1 MMNKTSYTIFIILN
15 FLIANTAFAGWN
27 SAKNK
32 SLNKLEN
39 AINKN
44 LDNTEVSITS
54 TERNKPGFE
63 ILTVQPL
70 ADQDD
75 NITFFQGSA
84 IRSDG
89 DRETVNLGL
98 GHRIF
103 LNNDLTMLGIN
114 GFYDHELDYDHKR
127 TSLGAELRTSAYE
140 FNTNAYFSASDTRT
154 GKNSAQEESLDGY
167 DFEIG
172 GHLPYIPN
180 WKVFAKHFDF
190 EVPNGNDFEAGGHLP
205 FIPNWK
211 VFAKYFD
218 FEVPN
223 GNDFEGLE
231 YSTEIYVPGTGLRLT
246 TGIKDYDNYDDNW
259 FFKISLN
266 LGAVNSNDRFVS
278 DTAYQLTS
286 MKDKKL
292 DKVRR
297 ENLIIKGGSNFSVT
311 ASGF

>member
-1 MMNKTSYTIFIILN
+1 MNFNLKLLSAVAIFSIIS
-15 FLIANTAFAGWN
+15 NTVFAGWDT
-27 SAKNK
+27 AKRRT
-32 SLNKLEN
+32 LNKLES

-44 LDNTEVSITS
+44 LDNTEVTITS
-54 TERNKPGFE
+54 QERNKPKFE

-70 ADQDD
+70 AEQEN

-103 LNNDLTMLGIN
+103 LNDDLTMLGIN

-127 TSLGAELRTSAYE
+127 TSIGAELRTSAYE
-140 FNTNAYFSASDTRT
+140 FNTNSYFAGSNSRT
-154 GKNSAQEESLDGY
+154 GKNNIAEESLDGF
-167 DFEIG
+167 DFEVG

-180 WKVFAKHFDF
+180 WKVFIKHFDF
-190 EVPNGNDFEAGGHLP
+190 EVPG
-205 FIPNWK
+205 
-211 VFAKYFD
+211 
-218 FEVPN
+218 

-231 YSTEIYVPGTGLRLT
+231 YSTEIYVPRKGLKLVA
-246 TGIKDYDNYDDNW
+246 GHKDYDNHNDNW
-259 FFKISLN
+259 FFEISFN
-266 LGAVNSNDRFVS
+266 LGAVNSNSKFVR
-278 DTAYQLTS
+278 DTAYSLTS

-297 ENLIIKGGSNFSVT
+297 ENLIIKKKGSGFTVT

>member
-1 MMNKTSYTIFIILN
+1 MNKKL
-15 FLIANTAFAGWN
+15 FLIAITLIFSFLTNSVFAGWDT
-27 SAKNK
+27 AKRRT
-32 SLNKLEN
+32 LNKLES

-44 LDNTEVSITS
+44 LDNTEVTITS
-54 TERNKPGFE
+54 QERNKPKFE

-70 ADQDD
+70 AEQEN

-103 LNNDLTMLGIN
+103 LNDDLTMLGIN

-127 TSLGAELRTSAYE
+127 TSIGAELRTSAYE
-140 FNTNAYFSASDTRT
+140 FNTNSYFAGSNSRT
-154 GKNSAQEESLDGY
+154 GKNNIAEESLDGF
-167 DFEIG
+167 DFEVG

-190 EVPNGNDFEAGGHLP
+190 EVPG
-205 FIPNWK
+205 
-211 VFAKYFD
+211 
-218 FEVPN
+218 

-231 YSTEIYVPGTGLRLT
+231 YSTEIYVPGTGIRLT
-246 TGIKDYDNYDDNW
+246 TGVKDYDNHKDNW
-259 FFKISLN
+259 FFKLSFN
-266 LGAVNSNDRFVS
+266 LGTVNSNEKFVRDS
-278 DTAYQLTS
+278 AYQLTS

-297 ENLIIKGGSNFSVT
+297 ENLIIKKKGSGFTVT

>member
-1 MMNKTSYTIFIILN
+1 MNFNLKLLSAVAIFSIIS
-15 FLIANTAFAGWN
+15 NTVFAGWDT
-27 SAKNK
+27 AKRK
-32 SLNKLEN
+32 TLNKLES

-44 LDNTEVSITS
+44 LDNTEVTITS
-54 TERNKPGFE
+54 QERNKPQFK

-70 ADQDD
+70 AEQDN

-103 LNNDLTMLGIN
+103 LNDDLTMLGIN

-127 TSLGAELRTSAYE
+127 TSIGAELRTSAYE
-140 FNTNAYFSASDTRT
+140 FNTNSYFAGSNSRT
-154 GKNSAQEESLDGY
+154 GKNNIAEESLDGF
-167 DFEIG
+167 DFEVG

-180 WKVFAKHFDF
+180 WKVFTKHFDF
-190 EVPNGNDFEAGGHLP
+190 EVPG
-205 FIPNWK
+205 
-211 VFAKYFD
+211 
-218 FEVPN
+218 

-231 YSTEIYVPGTGLRLT
+231 YSTEIYVPGKGFKLVA
-246 TGIKDYDNYDDNW
+246 GHKDYDNHNDNW
-259 FFKISLN
+259 FFEISFN
-266 LGAVNSNDRFVS
+266 LGAVNSNSKFVR
-278 DTAYQLTS
+278 DTAYSLTS

-297 ENLIIKGGSNFSVT
+297 ENLIIKKKGSGFTVT

>member
-1 MMNKTSYTIFIILN
+1 MNFNLKLLSAVAIFSIIS
-15 FLIANTAFAGWN
+15 NTVFAGWDT
-27 SAKNK
+27 AKRRT
-32 SLNKLEN
+32 LNKLES

-44 LDNTEVSITS
+44 LDNTEVTITS
-54 TERNKPGFE
+54 QERNKPKFE

-70 ADQDD
+70 AEQE
-75 NITFFQGSA
+75 NSITFFQGSA

-103 LNNDLTMLGIN
+103 LNDDLTMLGIN

-127 TSLGAELRTSAYE
+127 TSIGAELRTSAYE
-140 FNTNAYFSASDTRT
+140 FNTNSYFAGSNSRT
-154 GKNSAQEESLDGY
+154 GKNNIAEESLDGF
-167 DFEIG
+167 DFEVG

-190 EVPNGNDFEAGGHLP
+190 EVPG
-205 FIPNWK
+205 
-211 VFAKYFD
+211 
-218 FEVPN
+218 

-231 YSTEIYVPGTGLRLT
+231 YSTEIYVPGKGFKLVA
-246 TGIKDYDNYDDNW
+246 GHKDYDNHNDNW
-259 FFKISLN
+259 FFEISFN
-266 LGAVNSNDRFVS
+266 LGTVNSNSKFVR
-278 DTAYQLTS
+278 DTAYSLTS

-297 ENLIIKGGSNFSVT
+297 ENLIIKKKGSGFTVS

>member
-1 MMNKTSYTIFIILN
+1 MNFNLKLLSAVAIFSIIS
-15 FLIANTAFAGWN
+15 NTVFAGWDT
-27 SAKNK
+27 AKRRT
-32 SLNKLEN
+32 LNKLES

-44 LDNTEVSITS
+44 LDNTEVTITS
-54 TERNKPGFE
+54 QERNKPQFK

-70 ADQDD
+70 AEQE
-75 NITFFQGSA
+75 NSITFFQGSA

-103 LNNDLTMLGIN
+103 LNDDLTMLGIN

-127 TSLGAELRTSAYE
+127 TSIGAELRTSAYE
-140 FNTNAYFSASDTRT
+140 FNTNSYFAGSNSRT
-154 GKNSAQEESLDGY
+154 GKNNIAEESLDGF
-167 DFEIG
+167 DFEVG

-180 WKVFAKHFDF
+180 WKVFTKHFDF
-190 EVPNGNDFEAGGHLP
+190 EVPG
-205 FIPNWK
+205 
-211 VFAKYFD
+211 
-218 FEVPN
+218 

-231 YSTEIYVPGTGLRLT
+231 YSTEIYVPGKGFKLVA
-246 TGIKDYDNYDDNW
+246 GHKDYDNHNDNW
-259 FFKISLN
+259 FFEISFN
-266 LGAVNSNDRFVS
+266 LGAVNSNSKFVR
-278 DTAYQLTS
+278 DTAYSLTS

-297 ENLIIKGGSNFSVT
+297 ENLIIKKKGSGFTVT

>member
-1 MMNKTSYTIFIILN
+1 MNFNLKLLSAVAIFSIIS
-15 FLIANTAFAGWN
+15 NTVFAGWDT
-27 SAKNK
+27 AKRRT
-32 SLNKLEN
+32 LNKLES

-44 LDNTEVSITS
+44 LDNTEVTITS
-54 TERNKPGFE
+54 QERNKPQFK
-63 ILTVQPL
+63 IFTVQPL
-70 ADQDD
+70 AEQDN

-103 LNNDLTMLGIN
+103 LNDDLTMLGIN

-127 TSLGAELRTSAYE
+127 TSIGAELRTSAYE
-140 FNTNAYFSASDTRT
+140 FNTNSYFAGSNSRT
-154 GKNSAQEESLDGY
+154 GKNNIAEESLDGF
-167 DFEIG
+167 DFEVG

-180 WKVFAKHFDF
+180 WKVFTKHFDF
-190 EVPNGNDFEAGGHLP
+190 EVPG
-205 FIPNWK
+205 
-211 VFAKYFD
+211 
-218 FEVPN
+218 

-231 YSTEIYVPGTGLRLT
+231 YSTEIYVPGKGFKLVA
-246 TGIKDYDNYDDNW
+246 GHKDYDNHNDNW
-259 FFKISLN
+259 FFEISFN
-266 LGAVNSNDRFVS
+266 LGAVNSNSKFVR
-278 DTAYQLTS
+278 DTAYSLTS

-297 ENLIIKGGSNFSVT
+297 ENLIIKKKGSGFTVT

>member
-1 MMNKTSYTIFIILN
+1 MNFNLKLLSAVAIFSIIS
-15 FLIANTAFAGWN
+15 NTVFAGWDT
-27 SAKNK
+27 AKRRT
-32 SLNKLEN
+32 LNKLES

-44 LDNTEVSITS
+44 LDNTEVTITS
-54 TERNKPGFE
+54 QERNKPQFK

-70 ADQDD
+70 AEQEN

-103 LNNDLTMLGIN
+103 LNDDLTMLGIN

-127 TSLGAELRTSAYE
+127 TSIGAELRTSAYE
-140 FNTNAYFSASDTRT
+140 FNTNSYFAGSNSRT
-154 GKNSAQEESLDGY
+154 GKNNIAEESLDGF
-167 DFEIG
+167 DFEAG

-180 WKVFAKHFDF
+180 WKVFTKHFDF
-190 EVPNGNDFEAGGHLP
+190 EVPG
-205 FIPNWK
+205 
-211 VFAKYFD
+211 
-218 FEVPN
+218 

-231 YSTEIYVPGTGLRLT
+231 YSTEIYVPGKGFKLVA
-246 TGIKDYDNYDDNW
+246 GHKDYDNHNDNW
-259 FFKISLN
+259 FFEISFN
-266 LGAVNSNDRFVS
+266 LGAVNSNSKFVR
-278 DTAYQLTS
+278 DTAYSLTS

-297 ENLIIKGGSNFSVT
+297 ENLIIKKKGSGFTVT

>member
-1 MMNKTSYTIFIILN
+1 MNFNLKLLSAVAIFSIIS
-15 FLIANTAFAGWN
+15 NTVFAGWDT
-27 SAKNK
+27 AKRRT
-32 SLNKLEN
+32 LNKLES

-44 LDNTEVSITS
+44 LDNTEVTITS
-54 TERNKPGFE
+54 QERNKPQFK

-70 ADQDD
+70 AEQDN

-103 LNNDLTMLGIN
+103 LNDDLTMLGIN

-127 TSLGAELRTSAYE
+127 TSIGAELRTSAYE
-140 FNTNAYFSASDTRT
+140 FNTNSYFAGSNSRT
-154 GKNSAQEESLDGY
+154 GKNNIAEESLDGF
-167 DFEIG
+167 DFEVG

-180 WKVFAKHFDF
+180 WKVFTKHFDF
-190 EVPNGNDFEAGGHLP
+190 EVPG
-205 FIPNWK
+205 
-211 VFAKYFD
+211 
-218 FEVPN
+218 

-231 YSTEIYVPGTGLRLT
+231 YSTEIYVPGKGFKLVA
-246 TGIKDYDNYDDNW
+246 GHKDYDNHNDNW
-259 FFKISLN
+259 FFEISFN
-266 LGAVNSNDRFVS
+266 LGAVNSNSKFVR
-278 DTAYQLTS
+278 DNAYSLTS

-297 ENLIIKGGSNFSVT
+297 ENLIIKKKGSGFTVT

>member
-1 MMNKTSYTIFIILN
+1 MNFNLKLLSAVAIFSIIS
-15 FLIANTAFAGWN
+15 NTVFAGWDT
-27 SAKNK
+27 AKRRT
-32 SLNKLEN
+32 LNKLES

-44 LDNTEVSITS
+44 LDNTEVKITS
-54 TERNKPGFE
+54 QERNKPKFE

-70 ADQDD
+70 AEQEN

-103 LNNDLTMLGIN
+103 LNDDLTMLGIN

-127 TSLGAELRTSAYE
+127 TSIGAELRTSAYE
-140 FNTNAYFSASDTRT
+140 FNTNSYFAGSNSRT
-154 GKNSAQEESLDGY
+154 GKNNIAEESLDGF
-167 DFEIG
+167 DFEVG

-180 WKVFAKHFDF
+180 WKVFTKHFDF
-190 EVPNGNDFEAGGHLP
+190 EVPG
-205 FIPNWK
+205 
-211 VFAKYFD
+211 
-218 FEVPN
+218 

-231 YSTEIYVPGTGLRLT
+231 YSTEIYVPGKGFKLVA
-246 TGIKDYDNYDDNW
+246 GHKDYDNHNDNW
-259 FFKISLN
+259 FFEISFN
-266 LGAVNSNDRFVS
+266 LGAVNSNSKFVR
-278 DTAYQLTS
+278 DTAYSLTS

-297 ENLIIKGGSNFSVT
+297 ENLIIKKKGSGFTVT

>member
-1 MMNKTSYTIFIILN
+1 MINKTSYTIFIILT

-140 FNTNAYFSASDTRT
+140 FNTNAYFSASDART

-190 EVPNGNDFEAGGHLP
+190 EVPNGNDFE
-205 FIPNWK
+205 
-211 VFAKYFD
+211 
-218 FEVPN
+218 
-223 GNDFEGLE
+223 GLE

-246 TGIKDYDNYDDNW
+246 TGVKDYDNHDDNW

-266 LGAVNSNDRFVS
+266 LGAVNSNNRFIS

>member
-1 MMNKTSYTIFIILN
+1 MNKKFV
-15 FLIANTAFAGWN
+15 LIAITLIFSFLTNSVFAGWDT
-27 SAKNK
+27 AKRRT
-32 SLNKLEN
+32 LNKLES

-44 LDNTEVSITS
+44 LDNTEVTITS
-54 TERNKPGFE
+54 TERNKPEFK

-70 ADQDD
+70 AEQEN

-103 LNNDLTMLGIN
+103 LNDDLTMLGIN

-127 TSLGAELRTSAYE
+127 TSIGAELRTSAYE
-140 FNTNAYFSASDTRT
+140 FNTNSYFAGSNSRT
-154 GKNSAQEESLDGY
+154 GKNNIAEESLDGF
-167 DFEIG
+167 DFEAG

-180 WKVFAKHFDF
+180 WKVFTKHFDF
-190 EVPNGNDFEAGGHLP
+190 EVPG
-205 FIPNWK
+205 
-211 VFAKYFD
+211 
-218 FEVPN
+218 

-231 YSTEIYVPGTGLRLT
+231 YSTEIYVPGKGFKLVA
-246 TGIKDYDNYDDNW
+246 GHKDYDNHNDNW
-259 FFKISLN
+259 FFEISFN
-266 LGAVNSNDRFVS
+266 LGAVNSNNKFVR
-278 DTAYQLTS
+278 DTAYSLTS

-297 ENLIIKGGSNFSVT
+297 ENLIIKKKGSGFTVT

>member
-1 MMNKTSYTIFIILN
+1 MNFNLKLLSAVAIFSIIS
-15 FLIANTAFAGWN
+15 NTVFAGWDT
-27 SAKNK
+27 AKRRT
-32 SLNKLEN
+32 LNKLES

-44 LDNTEVSITS
+44 LDNTEVTITS
-54 TERNKPGFE
+54 TERSKPEFE

-70 ADQDD
+70 AEQDN

-89 DRETVNLGL
+89 DRETINLGL

-103 LNNDLTMLGIN
+103 LNDDLTMLGIN

-127 TSLGAELRTSAYE
+127 TSIGAELRTSAYE
-140 FNTNAYFSASDTRT
+140 FNTNSYFAGSNSRT
-154 GKNSAQEESLDGY
+154 GKNNIAEESLDGF
-167 DFEIG
+167 DFEVG

-190 EVPNGNDFEAGGHLP
+190 EVPG
-205 FIPNWK
+205 
-211 VFAKYFD
+211 
-218 FEVPN
+218 

-231 YSTEIYVPGTGLRLT
+231 YSTEIYVPGN
-246 TGIKDYDNYDDNW
+246 GIKLVAGHKDYDNHLDNW
-259 FFKISLN
+259 FFEISFN
-266 LGAVNSNDRFVS
+266 LGAVNSNNKFVKDR
-278 DTAYQLTS
+278 AYSLTS

-297 ENLIIKGGSNFSVT
+297 ENLIIKKKGSGFTVT

>member
-1 MMNKTSYTIFIILN
+1 MKKITLTILVSS
-15 FLIANTAFAGWN
+15 LLLANTAFAGWN
-27 SAKNK
+27 SVKQK
-32 SLNKLEN
+32 SLNKLES

-44 LDNTEVSITS
+44 LDNTEVTITS
-54 TERNKPGFE
+54 TERNKPSFE
-63 ILTVQPL
+63 IITVQPL
-70 ADQDD
+70 AEQEN

-103 LNNDLTMLGIN
+103 LNDDLTMLGIN

-127 TSLGAELRTSAYE
+127 TSIGAELRTSAYE
-140 FNTNAYFSASDTRT
+140 FNTNSYFAGSNSRT
-154 GKNSAQEESLDGY
+154 GKNNIAEESLDGF
-167 DFEIG
+167 DFEVG

-190 EVPNGNDFEAGGHLP
+190 EVPG
-205 FIPNWK
+205 
-211 VFAKYFD
+211 
-218 FEVPN
+218 

-231 YSTEIYVPGTGLRLT
+231 YSTEIYVPGKGFKLVA
-246 TGIKDYDNYDDNW
+246 GHKDYDNHNDNW
-259 FFKISLN
+259 FFQISFN
-266 LGAVNSNDRFVS
+266 LGTVNSNNKFVR
-278 DTAYQLTS
+278 DTAYNLTS

-297 ENLIIKGGSNFSVT
+297 ENLIIKKKGSGFTVT

>member
-1 MMNKTSYTIFIILN
+1 MNFNLKLLSAVAIFSIIS
-15 FLIANTAFAGWN
+15 NTVFAGWDT
-27 SAKNK
+27 AKRRT
-32 SLNKLEN
+32 LNKLES

-44 LDNTEVSITS
+44 LDNTEVTITS
-54 TERNKPGFE
+54 TERNKPEFK

-70 ADQDD
+70 AEQEN

-103 LNNDLTMLGIN
+103 LNDDLTMLGIN

-127 TSLGAELRTSAYE
+127 TSIGAELRTSAYE
-140 FNTNAYFSASDTRT
+140 FNTNSYFAGSNSRT
-154 GKNSAQEESLDGY
+154 GKNNIAEESLDGF
-167 DFEIG
+167 DFEVG

-180 WKVFAKHFDF
+180 WKVFTKHFDF
-190 EVPNGNDFEAGGHLP
+190 EVPG
-205 FIPNWK
+205 
-211 VFAKYFD
+211 
-218 FEVPN
+218 

-231 YSTEIYVPGTGLRLT
+231 YSTEIYVPGKGLKLVA
-246 TGIKDYDNYDDNW
+246 GHKDYDNHNDNW
-259 FFKISLN
+259 FFGISFN
-266 LGAVNSNDRFVS
+266 LGAVNSNSKFVK
-278 DTAYQLTS
+278 DTAYSLTS

-297 ENLIIKGGSNFSVT
+297 ENLIIKKKGSGFTVT

>member
-1 MMNKTSYTIFIILN
+1 MNKKFV
-15 FLIANTAFAGWN
+15 LIAITLIFSFLTNSVFAGWDT
-27 SAKNK
+27 AKRRT
-32 SLNKLEN
+32 LNKLES

-44 LDNTEVSITS
+44 LDNTEVTITS
-54 TERNKPGFE
+54 QERNKPKFK

-70 ADQDD
+70 AEQDN

-103 LNNDLTMLGIN
+103 LNDDLTMLGIN

-127 TSLGAELRTSAYE
+127 TSIGAELRTSAYE
-140 FNTNAYFSASDTRT
+140 FNTNSYFAGSNSRT
-154 GKNSAQEESLDGY
+154 GKNNIAEESLDGF

-180 WKVFAKHFDF
+180 WKVFTKHFDF
-190 EVPNGNDFEAGGHLP
+190 EVPG
-205 FIPNWK
+205 
-211 VFAKYFD
+211 
-218 FEVPN
+218 

-231 YSTEIYVPGTGLRLT
+231 YSTEIYVPGKGFKLVA
-246 TGIKDYDNYDDNW
+246 GHKDYDNHNDNW
-259 FFKISLN
+259 FFEISFN
-266 LGAVNSNDRFVS
+266 LGAVNSNNKFVR
-278 DTAYQLTS
+278 DTAYSLTS

-297 ENLIIKGGSNFSVT
+297 ENLIIKKKGSGFTVT

>member
-1 MMNKTSYTIFIILN
+1 MNFNLKLLSAVAIFSIIS
-15 FLIANTAFAGWN
+15 NTVFAGWDT
-27 SAKNK
+27 AKRRT
-32 SLNKLEN
+32 LNKLES

-44 LDNTEVSITS
+44 LDNTEVTITS
-54 TERNKPGFE
+54 QERNKPKFE

-70 ADQDD
+70 AEQE
-75 NITFFQGSA
+75 NSITFFQGSA

-103 LNNDLTMLGIN
+103 LNDDLTMLGIN

-127 TSLGAELRTSAYE
+127 TSIGAELRTSAYE
-140 FNTNAYFSASDTRT
+140 FNTNSYFAGSNSRT
-154 GKNSAQEESLDGY
+154 GKNNIAEESLDGF
-167 DFEIG
+167 DFEVG

-180 WKVFAKHFDF
+180 WKVFTKHFDF
-190 EVPNGNDFEAGGHLP
+190 EVPG
-205 FIPNWK
+205 
-211 VFAKYFD
+211 
-218 FEVPN
+218 

-231 YSTEIYVPGTGLRLT
+231 YSTEIYVPGKGFKLVA
-246 TGIKDYDNYDDNW
+246 GHKDYDNHHDHW
-259 FFKISLN
+259 FFEISFN
-266 LGAVNSNDRFVS
+266 LGAVNSNSKFVR
-278 DTAYQLTS
+278 DTAYSLTS

-297 ENLIIKGGSNFSVT
+297 ENLIIKKKGSGFTVT

>member
-1 MMNKTSYTIFIILN
+1 MNFNLKLLSAVAIFSIIS
-15 FLIANTAFAGWN
+15 NTVFAGWDT
-27 SAKNK
+27 AKRRT
-32 SLNKLEN
+32 LNKLES

-44 LDNTEVSITS
+44 LDNTEVTITS
-54 TERNKPGFE
+54 QESNKPKFE

-70 ADQDD
+70 AEQEN

-103 LNNDLTMLGIN
+103 LNDDLTMLGIN

-127 TSLGAELRTSAYE
+127 TSIGAELRTSAYE
-140 FNTNAYFSASDTRT
+140 FNTNSYFAGSNSRT
-154 GKNSAQEESLDGY
+154 GKNNIAEESLDGF

-180 WKVFAKHFDF
+180 WKVFTKHFDF
-190 EVPNGNDFEAGGHLP
+190 EVPG
-205 FIPNWK
+205 
-211 VFAKYFD
+211 
-218 FEVPN
+218 

-231 YSTEIYVPGTGLRLT
+231 YSTEIYVPGKGFKLVA
-246 TGIKDYDNYDDNW
+246 GHKDYDNHNDNW
-259 FFKISLN
+259 FFEISFN
-266 LGAVNSNDRFVS
+266 LGAVNSNNKFVR
-278 DTAYQLTS
+278 DTAYSLTS

-297 ENLIIKGGSNFSVT
+297 ENLIIKKKGSGFTVT

>member
-1 MMNKTSYTIFIILN
+1 L
-15 FLIANTAFAGWN
+15 LLANTAFAGWN
-27 SAKNK
+27 SVKQK
-32 SLNKLEN
+32 SLNKLES

-44 LDNTEVSITS
+44 LDNTEVTITS
-54 TERNKPGFE
+54 TERNKPSFE
-63 ILTVQPL
+63 IITVQPL
-70 ADQDD
+70 AEQEN

-103 LNNDLTMLGIN
+103 LNDDLTMLGIN

-127 TSLGAELRTSAYE
+127 TSIGAELRTSAYE
-140 FNTNAYFSASDTRT
+140 FNTNSYFAGSNSRT
-154 GKNSAQEESLDGY
+154 GKNNIAEESLDGF
-167 DFEIG
+167 DFEVG

-190 EVPNGNDFEAGGHLP
+190 EVPG
-205 FIPNWK
+205 
-211 VFAKYFD
+211 
-218 FEVPN
+218 

-231 YSTEIYVPGTGLRLT
+231 YSTEIYVPGKGFKLVA
-246 TGIKDYDNYDDNW
+246 GHKDYDNHNDNW
-259 FFKISLN
+259 FFQISFN
-266 LGAVNSNDRFVS
+266 LGTVNSNNKFVR
-278 DTAYQLTS
+278 DTAYNLTS

-297 ENLIIKGGSNFSVT
+297 ENLIIKKKGSGFTVT

>member
-1 MMNKTSYTIFIILN
+1 MFKFFSAATIFV
-15 FLIANTAFAGWN
+15 FVSTSVFAGWDT
-27 SAKNK
+27 AKRRTF
-32 SLNKLEN
+32 NKLEN
-39 AINKN
+39 AINQN
-44 LDNTEVSITS
+44 LDNTEVTITS
-54 TERNKPGFE
+54 TERNKPKFE

-70 ADQDD
+70 AEQEN
-75 NITFFQGSA
+75 NITFFQGSV

-127 TSLGAELRTSAYE
+127 SSIGAELRTSAYE
-140 FNTNAYFSASDTRT
+140 FNTNSYFAGSNSRT
-154 GKNSAQEESLDGY
+154 GKNNITEESLDGF
-167 DFEIG
+167 DFEVG

-180 WKVFAKHFDF
+180 WKVFTKHFDF
-190 EVPNGNDFEAGGHLP
+190 EVPG
-205 FIPNWK
+205 
-211 VFAKYFD
+211 
-218 FEVPN
+218 

-231 YSTEIYVPGTGLRLT
+231 YSTEIYVPGN
-246 TGIKDYDNYDDNW
+246 GIKLVAGHKDYDNHLDNW
-259 FFKISLN
+259 FFEISFN
-266 LGAVNSNDRFVS
+266 LGAVNSNNKFVKDR
-278 DTAYQLTS
+278 AYSLTS

-297 ENLIIKGGSNFSVT
+297 ENLIIKKKGSGFSVT

>member
-1 MMNKTSYTIFIILN
+1 MNFNLKLLSAVAIFSIIS
-15 FLIANTAFAGWN
+15 NTVFAGWDT
-27 SAKNK
+27 AKRRT
-32 SLNKLEN
+32 LNKLES

-44 LDNTEVSITS
+44 LDNTEVTITS
-54 TERNKPGFE
+54 QERNKPQFK

-70 ADQDD
+70 AEQDN

-103 LNNDLTMLGIN
+103 LNDDLTMLGIN

-127 TSLGAELRTSAYE
+127 TSIGAELRTSAYE
-140 FNTNAYFSASDTRT
+140 FNTNSYFAGSNSRT
-154 GKNSAQEESLDGY
+154 GKNNIAEESLDGF
-167 DFEIG
+167 DFEVG

-180 WKVFAKHFDF
+180 WKVFTKHFDF
-190 EVPNGNDFEAGGHLP
+190 EVPG
-205 FIPNWK
+205 
-211 VFAKYFD
+211 
-218 FEVPN
+218 

-231 YSTEIYVPGTGLRLT
+231 YSTEIYVPGKGFKLVA
-246 TGIKDYDNYDDNW
+246 GHKDYDNHNDNW
-259 FFKISLN
+259 FFEISFN
-266 LGAVNSNDRFVS
+266 LGAVNSNSKFVR
-278 DTAYQLTS
+278 DTAYSLTS

-297 ENLIIKGGSNFSVT
+297 ENLIIKKKGSGFTVT

>member
-1 MMNKTSYTIFIILN
+1 MNFNLKLLSAVAIFSIIS
-15 FLIANTAFAGWN
+15 NTVFAGWDT
-27 SAKNK
+27 AKRRT
-32 SLNKLEN
+32 LNKLES

-44 LDNTEVSITS
+44 LDNTEVTITS
-54 TERNKPGFE
+54 QERNKPQFK

-70 ADQDD
+70 AEQDN

-103 LNNDLTMLGIN
+103 LNDDLTMLGIN

-127 TSLGAELRTSAYE
+127 TSIGAELRTSAYE
-140 FNTNAYFSASDTRT
+140 FNTNSYFAGSNSRT
-154 GKNSAQEESLDGY
+154 GKNNIAEESLDGF
-167 DFEIG
+167 DFEVG

-180 WKVFAKHFDF
+180 WKVFTKHFDF
-190 EVPNGNDFEAGGHLP
+190 EVPG
-205 FIPNWK
+205 
-211 VFAKYFD
+211 
-218 FEVPN
+218 

-231 YSTEIYVPGTGLRLT
+231 YSTEIYVPGKGFKLVA
-246 TGIKDYDNYDDNW
+246 GHKDYDNHNDNW
-259 FFKISLN
+259 FFEISFN
-266 LGAVNSNDRFVS
+266 LGAVNSNSKFVK
-278 DTAYQLTS
+278 DTAYSLTS

-297 ENLIIKGGSNFSVT
+297 ENLIIKKKGSGFTVT

>member
-1 MMNKTSYTIFIILN
+1 MNFNLKLLSAVAIFSIIS
-15 FLIANTAFAGWN
+15 NTVFAGWDT
-27 SAKNK
+27 AKRRT
-32 SLNKLEN
+32 LNKLES

-44 LDNTEVSITS
+44 LDNTEVTITS
-54 TERNKPGFE
+54 QERNKPKFE

-70 ADQDD
+70 AEQEN

-103 LNNDLTMLGIN
+103 LNDDLTMLGIN

-127 TSLGAELRTSAYE
+127 TSIGAELRTSAYE
-140 FNTNAYFSASDTRT
+140 FNTNSYFAGSNSRT
-154 GKNSAQEESLDGY
+154 GKNNIAEESLDGF
-167 DFEIG
+167 DFEVG

-180 WKVFAKHFDF
+180 WKVFTKHFDF
-190 EVPNGNDFEAGGHLP
+190 EVPG
-205 FIPNWK
+205 
-211 VFAKYFD
+211 
-218 FEVPN
+218 

-231 YSTEIYVPGTGLRLT
+231 YSTEINVPGKGLKLVA
-246 TGIKDYDNYDDNW
+246 GHKDYDNHNDNW
-259 FFKISLN
+259 FFQISFN
-266 LGAVNSNDRFVS
+266 LGTVNSNSKFVR
-278 DTAYQLTS
+278 DTAYNLTS

-297 ENLIIKGGSNFSVT
+297 ENLIIKKKGSGFTVT